1 MSNPG
6 KAVILLVED
15 NEGDIVLT
23 QVAMREAKLANE
35 LLIARDGDEALDI
48 LFKRNGFE
56 DAPIPDLVL
65 LDLNLPKTDG
75 HEVLATMKASD
86 ELRWIPV
93 VVLTTSESDS
103 DRIKSYN
110 LHANCFV
117 SKPLKA
123 SSFVR
128 VVQEIESFWLSI
140 VCLPPKPAE
149 E

>member
-1 MSNPG
+1 MSHTD
-6 KAVILLVED
+6 KVVILLVED

-23 QVAMREAKLANE
+23 QVAMREAKLSNH

-48 LFKRNGFE
+48 LFKRNGYE
-56 DAPIPDLVL
+56 DAPTPDLIL

-75 HEVLATMKASD
+75 HEVLATMKTSE
-86 ELRWIPV
+86 ELLRIPV
-93 VVLTTSESDS
+93 VVLTTSESDA

-123 SSFVR
+123 SSFVK
-128 VVQEIESFWLSI
+128 VVQDIEMFWLSI
-140 VCLPPKPAE
+140 VRLPPKPAAE
-149 E
+149 

>member
-1 MSNPG
+1 MSTSD
-6 KAVILLVED
+6 KVVILLVED

-35 LLIARDGDEALDI
+35 LMIARDGDEALDI

-56 DAPIPDLVL
+56 DAPTPDLML

-75 HEVLATMKASD
+75 HEVLETIKGSD
-86 ELRWIPV
+86 RLRRIPV
-93 VVLTTSESDS
+93 VVLTTSESDA
-103 DRIKSYN
+103 DRVKSYN

-128 VVQEIESFWLSI
+128 VVQEIETFWLSI
-140 VCLPPKPAE
+140 VQLPPKPLTQ
-149 E
+149 